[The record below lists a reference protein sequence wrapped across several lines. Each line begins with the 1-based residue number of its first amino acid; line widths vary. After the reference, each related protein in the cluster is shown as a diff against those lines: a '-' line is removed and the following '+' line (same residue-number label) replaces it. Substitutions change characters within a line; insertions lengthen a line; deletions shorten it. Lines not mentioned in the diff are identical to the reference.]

1 MKLFA
6 PVISILIIILFWG
19 AGCTREEPSRAP
31 SQKNSV
37 VMPIK
42 APPSDEASAQP
53 EEEPEMPLRAF
64 GKEKDP
70 GPLLTGDEIVPA
82 AEPEDPGCYI
92 VKDGESLSQ
101 IAARDEVYGDPL
113 KWPILYYY
121 NRDKIGE
128 LQLVDGFLSRELPRG
143 EKLKVIADDELQ
155 DNLEQR
161 EEHVYVVNVLSARTQ
176 KRLIPTA
183 IRLMREGYP
192 VYLTSAVV
200 DGKAWLRL
208 RVGFFSTR
216 LEAELERQKIS
227 DLLRIRNSWAARIE
241 EEEFKEF
248 GGY

>member
-1 MKLFA
+1 VKIVASVM
-6 PVISILIIILFWG
+6 SILVIILFCG

-31 SQKNSV
+31 AKKDNV

-42 APPSDEASAQP
+42 AAHRDEAARL
-53 EEEPEMPLRAF
+53 E
-64 GKEKDP
+64 KEAEKTPKDP
-70 GPLLTGDEIVPA
+70 GRENNPGPPGSGEE
-82 AEPEDPGCYI
+82 AETASEPQDPGCYI
-92 VKDGESLSQ
+92 VKAGESLSA

-121 NRDKIGE
+121 NRDKVGE
-128 LQLVDGFLSRELPRG
+128 LQLVDGFLSRELPQG
-143 EKLKVIADDELQ
+143 EKLKVITEDELQ
-155 DNLEQR
+155 ENLKQR
-161 EEHVYVVNVLSARTQ
+161 AEHTYVVNVLSTRTQ

-183 IRLMREGYP
+183 IRLMREEYP
-192 VYLTSAVV
+192 VYLTSAMV

-208 RVGFFSTR
+208 RVGFFSTK

-227 DLLRIRNSWAARIE
+227 DLLRIRNSWVARVD